1 MLPGPPPQAVVVDLD
16 DTVFPQAAY
25 LDGAARA
32 VGRAGAAVGLDGP
45 AVTRALRRFVWWN
58 DLWWFETTRIAGVVD
73 AMVSTPGLSRLALA
87 YPHSWSVKHW
97 ASRA

>member
-1 MLPGPPPQAVVVDLD
+1 MRRLCTPGGVAYYADGILGGAIGAVV
-16 DTVFPQAAY
+16 AAEA
-25 LDGAARA
+25 LIRGA
-32 VGRAGAAVGLDGP
+32 DP
-45 AVTRALRRFVWWN
+45 DEAVTRALRRFVWWN
-58 DLWWFETTRIAGVVD
+58 DLWWFETARIAGVVD